1 MGVSYEVLVVNY
13 PFGPT
18 FFESTLVHFVEGVIA
33 QFLRKFQSCV
43 FLYMRERVITLEP
56 CLTIYIKNWCQWR
69 WKILYL
75 FRRKTVS
82 IDHRYAFERAKQD
95 ASVHIVK
102 AYKKL
107 LDVKSLKATM
117 YGYTGQNVCMT
128 TNKSDIRNFFSIQV
142 KAKKKCA
149 ETCKNIWAFF

>member
-13 PFGPT
+13 PFGPI

-33 QFLRKFQSCV
+33 QFLRRFQSCV

-95 ASVHIVK
+95 ASVPIVK
-102 AYKKL
+102 TYKKL

-117 YGYTGQNVCMT
+117 YGFTGQNVCMT
-128 TNKSDIRNFFSIQV
+128 TNKSDFRNFFFYSSLS
-142 KAKKKCA
+142 
-149 ETCKNIWAFF
+149 